1 MGGWDWGFK
10 SAPKKP
16 AAKAKP
22 VSPAAAEKAEI
33 DEIKRKAAAEVKAE
47 QEEGNV
53 SSETREF
60 FCPHGIKDTLT
71 CASCC
76 VCNQDDTGC
85 CCI

>member
-10 SAPKKP
+10 STPKKP

-33 DEIKRKAAAEVKAE
+33 DEIKRTAAAEVKAE

-53 SSETREF
+53 SSETRVSLVF
-60 FCPHGIKDTLT
+60 FPRGNNNTFT
-71 CASCC
+71 SASCC
-76 VCNQDDTGC
+76 VQPR
-85 CCI
+85 